1 MTIRKPGL
9 HRTLRT
15 QRGYALI
22 GIIAAVGI
30 AATTVLVTSLS
41 TTAINNEQERK
52 TNAALALAKLALIGR
67 AAAGGPDG
75 NHPGSLPCPDLGTG
89 IVGEAAGTCSSVDQ
103 QIGRLPWKT
112 LGLADLRD
120 AAGERLWY
128 AVSSNFRDVDTN
140 IINSNTLGQISVT
153 GTISASNVAA
163 IVFAPGAQLDSQ
175 PRDSAH
181 QNTISSFLEQPYIE
195 KLVFTSQAAGD
206 SFNDRLMVIEPAD
219 IFAIV
224 QRRVAKEV
232 QDALNAYFNQSYTV
246 STTAT
251 VDGVTTTT
259 TTTKTNSRYPFAA
272 SVSNSNCL
280 AGGNSD
286 ACVSVQDL
294 TTGLIPGTPDAV
306 NDFPPYSGTATLL
319 GAGSADWFEAN
330 GWRQV
335 VSYSVSP
342 ECATNSPAPCASGS
356 INVTVNTTTLT
367 NQKATLLF
375 TGVPGRDD
383 QRLKTTLLTGV

>member
-1 MTIRKPGL
+1 MRTTMEVCENDGIADLMAGTQCPSYVGHL
-9 HRTLRT
+9 PWRTL
-15 QRGYALI
+15 
-22 GIIAAVGI
+22 
-30 AATTVLVTSLS
+30 
-41 TTAINNEQERK
+41 
-52 TNAALALAKLALIGR
+52 
-67 AAAGGPDG
+67 D
-75 NHPGSLPCPDLGTG
+75 LP
-89 IVGEAAGTCSSVDQ
+89 
-103 QIGRLPWKT
+103 
-112 LGLADLRD
+112 DLRD
-120 AAGERLWY
+120 ASGERLWY
-128 AVSSNFRDVDTN
+128 AVSPNFRDVDGN
-140 IINSNTLGQISVT
+140 IINSNTLGQIYVSGNIT
-153 GTISASNVAA
+153 ASNAAA

-232 QDALNAYFNQSYTV
+232 QDALNVYFNQPPYTETV
-246 STTAT
+246 STTT
-251 VDGVTTTT
+251 MVDGNPVTTTT
-259 TTTKTNSRYPFAA
+259 TTTKTSGRYPFAA
-272 SVSNSNCL
+272 SAGNSNCL
-280 AGGNSD
+280 AGGNSA

-294 TTGLIPGTPDAV
+294 MTGLIPGTPDAV

-319 GAGSADWFEAN
+319 GAGSAAWFEAN
-330 GWRQV
+330 GWREV

-356 INVTVNTTTLT
+356 INITVNTTTLT

-383 QRLKTTLLTGV
+383 QRLKTTLLTGVQ